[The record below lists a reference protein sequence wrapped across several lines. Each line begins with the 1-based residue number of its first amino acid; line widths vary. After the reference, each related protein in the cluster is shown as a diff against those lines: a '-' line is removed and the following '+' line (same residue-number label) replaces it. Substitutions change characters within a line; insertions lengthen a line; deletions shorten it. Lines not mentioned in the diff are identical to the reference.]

1 MHPKPCADTSSP
13 CEPSFILST
22 LPPIFNSLPFLQ
34 TINLHYYLLL
44 PFSQA
49 VEEEEEEEE
58 DRNIYRYISYHMVL
72 LLLLLLLLLPLLHQQ
87 IQTVLFRNYQNAGV
101 RAYVF
106 FGWLFPHSHLVRNY
120 TGSWWSVSFA
130 HHSIKKILFV

>member
-22 LPPIFNSLPFLQ
+22 LPPIINSLLFFFFPS
-34 TINLHYYLLL
+34 TINFYCCCYYLLLL

-49 VEEEEEEEE
+49 VEE
-58 DRNIYRYISYHMVL
+58 DRNIYIYISYHMVL
-72 LLLLLLLLLPLLHQQ
+72 LLLHLLLLLQ

-106 FGWLFPHSHLVRNY
+106 FGWLFPHSHPVRNY

-130 HHSIKKILFV
+130 HHSTKKILFV